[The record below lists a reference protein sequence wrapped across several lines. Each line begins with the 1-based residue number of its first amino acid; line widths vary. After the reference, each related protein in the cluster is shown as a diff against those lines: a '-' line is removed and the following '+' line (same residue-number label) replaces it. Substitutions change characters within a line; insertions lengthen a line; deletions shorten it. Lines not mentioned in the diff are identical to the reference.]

1 MRKVIMLFLIPL
13 CLGCLFACSEVKTDA
28 KRLEGKWDIVEVK
41 GKKLAKEILP
51 NIVFDMKDQ
60 KVHGNAGCNIFN
72 STLVL
77 DESDPSSIIINPGAA
92 TMMSC
97 PDMETEQAVLQAM
110 GEVKQVKSGETES
123 EMLLVDAEGNAL
135 LILSKT
141 N

>member
-1 MRKVIMLFLIPL
+1 MKKGIMLFFMAL
-13 CLGCLFACSEVKTDA
+13 CMEGFFACTEVKTDA
-28 KRLEGKWDIVEVK
+28 KLLEGKWNVIEVK
-41 GKKLAKEILP
+41 GKKLAKEVLP
-51 NIVFDMKDQ
+51 NMAFDMKDL

-72 STLVL
+72 STLML
-77 DESDPSSIIINPGAA
+77 DESDPSSIIINLGAA

-123 EMLLVDAEGNAL
+123 EMLLVDAEGNVVMV
-135 LILSKT
+135 LSKT

>member
-1 MRKVIMLFLIPL
+1 MLFFMALFM
-13 CLGCLFACSEVKTDA
+13 GGLFACTEVKTEA
-28 KRLEGKWDIVEVK
+28 KKLEGKWSIVEVK

-110 GEVKQVKSGETES
+110 GEVKQVKAGQSES
-123 EMLLVDAEGNAL
+123 EMILADAEGNAL

>member
-1 MRKVIMLFLIPL
+1 MKKVIMLFFMALFM
-13 CLGCLFACSEVKTDA
+13 GGLFACTEVKIDA
-28 KRLEGKWDIVEVK
+28 KKLEGKWSIVEVK

-60 KVHGNAGCNIFN
+60 KVQGNAGCNIFN

-97 PDMETEQAVLQAM
+97 PDMETEEAVLQAM

-123 EMLLVDAEGNAL
+123 EMLLVDAEGNVVMV
-135 LILSKT
+135 LSKT

>member
-1 MRKVIMLFLIPL
+1 M
-13 CLGCLFACSEVKTDA
+13 
-28 KRLEGKWDIVEVK
+28 
-41 GKKLAKEILP
+41 
-51 NIVFDMKDQ
+51 
-60 KVHGNAGCNIFN
+60 
-72 STLVL
+72 L

>member
-51 NIVFDMKDQ
+51 NMVFDMKAL

-77 DESDPSSIIINPGAA
+77 DGGDISAITIAPGAA

-123 EMLLVDAEGNAL
+123 EMLLVGAEGNAL